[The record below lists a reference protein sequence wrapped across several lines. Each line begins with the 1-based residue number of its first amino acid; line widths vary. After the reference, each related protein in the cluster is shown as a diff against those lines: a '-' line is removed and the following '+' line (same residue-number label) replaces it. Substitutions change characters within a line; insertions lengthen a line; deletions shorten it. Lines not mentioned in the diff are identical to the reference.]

1 MNGLLVVHNMKAVEN
16 VAIIGAGNMGS
27 GIAQKSAQEGFNVQM
42 VDREAQYVARGRSII
57 ENFLQEAI
65 ERRIFSQDEVDA
77 TLGRITDVV
86 GTENTAANTDLVIEA
101 VFEDFDIKTAV
112 FSALDNACDEGTI
125 LASNTSSLSVNA
137 LAEATGRPDR
147 FVGLHFFYHPAKNR
161 LIEVIPAKT
170 TSKETLERT
179 FQYCRTLGKVVIVC
193 KDRPGF
199 VVNRFFVPWLNEACL
214 LLEEGVATAAQ
225 IDAIS
230 CKAFRLGLGPFG
242 LMNLT
247 GPPIALHSTDYL
259 AEQLN
264 TPRYK
269 GAQNLR
275 DLVANNAMW
284 PIGDDSE
291 YSQEQYTAVSERL
304 LGVVFGVAAQ
314 IAEEEICSME
324 DVDRGAKVGLRWAR
338 GPFEMM
344 NRIGVAE
351 AYRMAAAY
359 QVLAGNSWTLPA
371 FFKDQSDA
379 STNWDFSYV
388 DSSVE
393 DGIATITIN
402 RPEAMNALNEV
413 VIEQLTAAVEAAN
426 GDNAVS
432 TIVLDGAGKAFVAG
446 ADVKFFVD
454 KIRSDDIPDIETFTE
469 NGHTL
474 LAALEDSMKTTIS
487 LTTGLA
493 LGGGLELA
501 LACDYRIGT
510 RRTQFRFPETSI
522 GIYPALGGTQRP
534 ARIAGRELGRWAV
547 LAGNF
552 MNAETASD
560 LGLVTHLVDI
570 NDVPNCIKDIHASG
584 KPDNKYPGKPMNENS
599 PVVKFAKKFFSDGN
613 MAALLSGSCPD
624 GFDAEDKTVARQLK
638 SLKFTA
644 PIGLAMASERIDAT
658 ESMSLADGLQL
669 ELQGLDRIFST
680 EDALEGLSALIEGR
694 RATYKNA

>member
-1 MNGLLVVHNMKAVEN
+1 M
-16 VAIIGAGNMGS
+16 
-27 GIAQKSAQEGFNVQM
+27 
-42 VDREAQYVARGRSII
+42 
-57 ENFLQEAI
+57 
-65 ERRIFSQDEVDA
+65 
-77 TLGRITDVV
+77 
-86 GTENTAANTDLVIEA
+86 
-101 VFEDFDIKTAV
+101 

-179 FQYCRTLGKVVIVC
+179 VQYCRTLGKVVIVC

-324 DVDRGAKVGLRWAR
+324 DVDRVG
-338 GPFEMM
+338 
-344 NRIGVAE
+344 E
-351 AYRMAAAY
+351 A
-359 QVLAGNSWTLPA
+359 PA
-371 FFKDQSDA
+371 
-379 STNWDFSYV
+379 
-388 DSSVE
+388 
-393 DGIATITIN
+393 
-402 RPEAMNALNEV
+402 
-413 VIEQLTAAVEAAN
+413 
-426 GDNAVS
+426 
-432 TIVLDGAGKAFVAG
+432 
-446 ADVKFFVD
+446 
-454 KIRSDDIPDIETFTE
+454 
-469 NGHTL
+469 
-474 LAALEDSMKTTIS
+474 
-487 LTTGLA
+487 
-493 LGGGLELA
+493 GGGE
-501 LACDYRIGT
+501 
-510 RRTQFRFPETSI
+510 
-522 GIYPALGGTQRP
+522 
-534 ARIAGRELGRWAV
+534 
-547 LAGNF
+547 
-552 MNAETASD
+552 
-560 LGLVTHLVDI
+560 
-570 NDVPNCIKDIHASG
+570 
-584 KPDNKYPGKPMNENS
+584 
-599 PVVKFAKKFFSDGN
+599 
-613 MAALLSGSCPD
+613 
-624 GFDAEDKTVARQLK
+624 
-638 SLKFTA
+638 
-644 PIGLAMASERIDAT
+644 
-658 ESMSLADGLQL
+658 
-669 ELQGLDRIFST
+669 
-680 EDALEGLSALIEGR
+680 
-694 RATYKNA
+694 

>member
-1 MNGLLVVHNMKAVEN
+1 MKAVEN
-16 VAIIGAGNMGS
+16 VAIVGAGNMGS
-27 GIAQKSAQEGFNVQM
+27 GIAQKSAQEAFNVQM
-42 VDREAQYVARGRSII
+42 VDREEQYVARGRSII
-57 ENFLQEAI
+57 ENFLTEAI
-65 ERRIFSQDEVDA
+65 ERRIFSQAEVDE
-77 TLGRITDVV
+77 TLNRITDVIGV
-86 GTENTAANTDLVIEA
+86 ENTAVDTDLVIEA

-112 FSALDNACDEGTI
+112 FSTLDEVCGEDTI

-161 LIEVIPAKT
+161 LIEVIPAVT
-170 TSKETLERT
+170 TSKETLDRT
-179 FQYCRTLGKVVIVC
+179 VQYCRTLGKVVIVC

-214 LLEEGVATAAQ
+214 LLEEGVANAAQ

-230 CKAFRLGLGPFG
+230 RKAFRIGLGPFG

-264 TPRYK
+264 TPRYV

-284 PIGDDSE
+284 PIEDEDSYNE
-291 YSQEQYTAVSERL
+291 EQYTIVSERL

-314 IAEEEICSME
+314 IVDEDICLME
-324 DVDRGAKVGLRWAR
+324 DVDRGAKVGLRWAK
-338 GPFEMM
+338 GPFELM
-344 NRIGVAE
+344 NRLGVDE
-351 AYRMAAAY
+351 AYRMALAY
-359 QVLAGNSWTLPA
+359 QQLTGDTWNLPE
-371 FFKDQSDA
+371 FFEQQTS
-379 STNWDFSYV
+379 NWDFSYV
-388 DSSVE
+388 DLHTE

-413 VIEQLTAAVEAAN
+413 VVEQLTKAVQTAN
-426 GDNAVS
+426 ADDAVT

-454 KIRSDDIPDIETFTE
+454 KIRSDSIPDIQVFTE
-469 NGHTL
+469 NGHVL
-474 LAALEDSMKTTIS
+474 LSALEDSTKTTVA

-501 LACDYRIGT
+501 LACDFRIGT

-534 ARIAGRELGRWAV
+534 ARIAGREIGRWAV

-552 MNAETASD
+552 MNAQTATD
-560 LGLVTHLVDI
+560 VGLVTHLVDV
-570 NDVPNCIKDIHASG
+570 NDVNATIQTIHSTG
-584 KPDNKYPGKPMNENS
+584 KPANKYPGTPSNGSS
-599 PVVKFAKKFFSDGN
+599 PVVQFAKKFYADEN
-613 MAALLSGSCPD
+613 MATLLAGGCPE
-624 GFDAEDKTVARQLK
+624 GFDVEDKTVARQLK

-644 PIGLAMASERIDAT
+644 PIGLAMASARIDAT
-658 ESMSLADGLQL
+658 GSTTLSKGLEMELDGLNQ
-669 ELQGLDRIFST
+669 IFST

>member
-1 MNGLLVVHNMKAVEN
+1 M
-16 VAIIGAGNMGS
+16 
-27 GIAQKSAQEGFNVQM
+27 
-42 VDREAQYVARGRSII
+42 
-57 ENFLQEAI
+57 
-65 ERRIFSQDEVDA
+65 
-77 TLGRITDVV
+77 
-86 GTENTAANTDLVIEA
+86 
-101 VFEDFDIKTAV
+101 
-112 FSALDNACDEGTI
+112 
-125 LASNTSSLSVNA
+125 SVNA

-161 LIEVIPAKT
+161 LIEVIPAET
-170 TSKETLERT
+170 TSKETLDRT
-179 FQYCRTLGKVVIVC
+179 VQYCRTLGKVVIVC

-214 LLEEGVATAAQ
+214 LLEEGVASAAQ

-230 CKAFRLGLGPFG
+230 RKAFRIGLGPFG

-264 TPRYK
+264 TPRYV

-284 PIGDDSE
+284 PIEDEDSYNE
-291 YSQEQYTAVSERL
+291 EQYTIVSERL

-314 IAEEEICSME
+314 IVDEDICLME
-324 DVDRGAKVGLRWAR
+324 DVDRGAKVGLRWAK
-338 GPFEMM
+338 GPFELM
-344 NRIGVAE
+344 NRLGVDE
-351 AYRMAAAY
+351 AYRMALAY
-359 QVLAGNSWTLPA
+359 QQLTGDTWNLPE
-371 FFKDQSDA
+371 FFEQQTS
-379 STNWDFSYV
+379 NWDFSYV
-388 DSSVE
+388 DLHTE

-413 VIEQLTAAVEAAN
+413 VVEQLTKAVQTAN
-426 GDNAVS
+426 ADDAVT

-454 KIRSDDIPDIETFTE
+454 KIRSDSIPDIQVFTE
-469 NGHTL
+469 NGHVL
-474 LAALEDSMKTTIS
+474 LSALEDSTKTTVA

-501 LACDYRIGT
+501 LACDFRIGT

-534 ARIAGRELGRWAV
+534 ARIAGREIGRWAV

-552 MNAETASD
+552 MNAQTATD
-560 LGLVTHLVDI
+560 VGLVTHLVDV
-570 NDVPNCIKDIHASG
+570 NDVNATIQTIHSTG
-584 KPDNKYPGKPMNENS
+584 KPANKYPGTPSNVSS
-599 PVVKFAKKFFSDGN
+599 PVVQFAKKFYADEN
-613 MAALLSGSCPD
+613 MATLLAGGCPE
-624 GFDAEDKTVARQLK
+624 GFDVEDKTVARQLK

-644 PIGLAMASERIDAT
+644 PIGLAMASARIDAT
-658 ESMSLADGLQL
+658 GSTTLSKGLEMELDGLNQ
-669 ELQGLDRIFST
+669 IFST

>member
-1 MNGLLVVHNMKAVEN
+1 MKAVEN
-16 VAIIGAGNMGS
+16 VAIVGAGNMGS
-27 GIAQKSAQEGFNVQM
+27 GIAQKSAQEAFNVQM
-42 VDREAQYVARGRSII
+42 VDREEQYVARGRSII
-57 ENFLQEAI
+57 ENFLSEAI
-65 ERRIFSQDEVDA
+65 ERRIFSQAEVDA
-77 TLGRITDVV
+77 TMNRITDVIGV
-86 GTENTAANTDLVIEA
+86 ENTAVDTDLVIEA

-112 FSALDNACDEGTI
+112 FSTLDEVCGEDTI

-137 LAEATGRPDR
+137 LAKATGRPDR

-161 LIEVIPAKT
+161 LIEVIPAET
-170 TSKETLERT
+170 TSKETLDRT
-179 FQYCRTLGKVVIVC
+179 VQYCRTLGKVVIVC

-214 LLEEGVATAAQ
+214 LLEEGIANAAQ

-230 CKAFRLGLGPFG
+230 RKAFRIGLGPFG

-264 TPRYK
+264 TPRYV

-275 DLVANNAMW
+275 DLVGNNEMW
-284 PIGDDSE
+284 PIEEEDSYNE
-291 YSQEQYTAVSERL
+291 EQYTLVSERL

-314 IAEEEICSME
+314 IVDEDICTME
-324 DVDRGAKVGLRWAR
+324 DVDRGAKVGLRWAK
-338 GPFEMM
+338 GPFELM
-344 NRIGVAE
+344 NRLGVDE
-351 AYRMAAAY
+351 AYRMASAY
-359 QVLAGNSWTLPA
+359 QQLTGEKWILPE
-371 FFKDQSDA
+371 FFEQQA
-379 STNWDFSYV
+379 SNWDFSYV
-388 DSSVE
+388 DLHTE

-413 VIEQLTAAVEAAN
+413 VVEQLTQAVQAAN
-426 GDNAVS
+426 ANDAVT

-454 KIRSDDIPDIETFTE
+454 KIRSDSIPDIEVFTE
-469 NGHTL
+469 NGHVL
-474 LAALEDSMKTTIS
+474 LSALEDSTKTTVA

-501 LACDYRIGT
+501 LACDFRIGT

-534 ARIAGRELGRWAV
+534 ARIAGREIGRWAV

-552 MNAETASD
+552 MNAQTATD
-560 LGLVTHLVDI
+560 VGLVTHLVDV
-570 NDVPNCIKDIHASG
+570 NDVNATIQTIHSTG
-584 KPDNKYPGKPMNENS
+584 KPENKYPGVPSNGSS
-599 PVVKFAKKFFSDGN
+599 PVVQFAKKFYADEN
-613 MAALLSGSCPD
+613 MATLLAGGCPE
-624 GFDAEDKTVARQLK
+624 GFDVEDKTVARQLK

-644 PIGLAMASERIDAT
+644 PIGLAMASARIDAT
-658 ESMSLADGLQL
+658 GTTTLSKGLEMELAGLNQ
-669 ELQGLDRIFST
+669 IFST

>member
-1 MNGLLVVHNMKAVEN
+1 M
-16 VAIIGAGNMGS
+16 
-27 GIAQKSAQEGFNVQM
+27 
-42 VDREAQYVARGRSII
+42 
-57 ENFLQEAI
+57 
-65 ERRIFSQDEVDA
+65 
-77 TLGRITDVV
+77 
-86 GTENTAANTDLVIEA
+86 
-101 VFEDFDIKTAV
+101 
-112 FSALDNACDEGTI
+112 
-125 LASNTSSLSVNA
+125 SVNA

-161 LIEVIPAKT
+161 LIEVIPAET
-170 TSKETLERT
+170 TSKETLDRT
-179 FQYCRTLGKVVIVC
+179 VQYCRTLGKVVIVC

-214 LLEEGVATAAQ
+214 LLEEGVANAAQ

-230 CKAFRLGLGPFG
+230 RKAFRIGLGPFG

-264 TPRYK
+264 TPRYV

-284 PIGDDSE
+284 PIEDEDSYNE
-291 YSQEQYTAVSERL
+291 EQYTIVSERL

-314 IAEEEICSME
+314 IVDEDICLME
-324 DVDRGAKVGLRWAR
+324 DVDRGAKVGLRWAK
-338 GPFEMM
+338 GPFELM
-344 NRIGVAE
+344 NRLGVDE
-351 AYRMAAAY
+351 AYRMALAY
-359 QVLAGNSWTLPA
+359 QQLTGDTWNLPE
-371 FFKDQSDA
+371 FFEQQTS
-379 STNWDFSYV
+379 NWDFSYV
-388 DSSVE
+388 DLHTE

-413 VIEQLTAAVEAAN
+413 VVEQLTKAVQTAN
-426 GDNAVS
+426 ADDAVT

-454 KIRSDDIPDIETFTE
+454 KIRSDSIPDIQVFTE
-469 NGHTL
+469 NGHVL
-474 LAALEDSMKTTIS
+474 LSALEDSTKTTVA

-501 LACDYRIGT
+501 LACDFRIGT

-534 ARIAGRELGRWAV
+534 ARIAGREIGRWAV

-552 MNAETASD
+552 MNAQTATD
-560 LGLVTHLVDI
+560 VGLVTHLVDV
-570 NDVPNCIKDIHASG
+570 NDVNATIQTIHSTG
-584 KPDNKYPGKPMNENS
+584 KPANKYPGTPSNGSS
-599 PVVKFAKKFFSDGN
+599 PVVQFAKKFYADEN
-613 MAALLSGSCPD
+613 MATLLAGGCPE
-624 GFDAEDKTVARQLK
+624 GFDVEDKTVARQLK

-644 PIGLAMASERIDAT
+644 PIGLAMASARIDAT
-658 ESMSLADGLQL
+658 GSTTLSKGLEMELDGLNQ
-669 ELQGLDRIFST
+669 IFST

>member
-1 MNGLLVVHNMKAVEN
+1 MKAVEN
-16 VAIIGAGNMGS
+16 VAIVGAGNMGS
-27 GIAQKSAQEGFNVQM
+27 GIAQKSAQEAFSVQM
-42 VDREAQYVARGRSII
+42 VDREQQYVARGRSII
-57 ENFLQEAI
+57 ENFLSEAI
-65 ERRIFSQDEVDA
+65 ERRIFSQAEVDA
-77 TLGRITDVV
+77 TLNRITDVIGV
-86 GTENTAANTDLVIEA
+86 ENTAVDTDLVIEA

-112 FSALDNACDEGTI
+112 FSTLDEVCGEDTI

-161 LIEVIPAKT
+161 LIEVIPAET
-170 TSKETLERT
+170 TSKETLDRT
-179 FQYCRTLGKVVIVC
+179 VQYCRTLGKVVIVC

-214 LLEEGVATAAQ
+214 LLEEGVANAAQ

-230 CKAFRLGLGPFG
+230 RKAFRIGLGPFG

-264 TPRYK
+264 TPRYV

-284 PIGDDSE
+284 PIEDEDSYNE
-291 YSQEQYTAVSERL
+291 EQYTIVSERL

-314 IAEEEICSME
+314 IVDEDICLME
-324 DVDRGAKVGLRWAR
+324 DVDRGAKVGLRWAK
-338 GPFEMM
+338 GPFELM
-344 NRIGVAE
+344 NRLGVDE
-351 AYRMAAAY
+351 AYRMALAY
-359 QVLAGNSWTLPA
+359 QQLTGDTWNLPE
-371 FFKDQSDA
+371 FFEQQTS
-379 STNWDFSYV
+379 NWDFSYV
-388 DSSVE
+388 DLHTE

-413 VIEQLTAAVEAAN
+413 VVEQLTKAVQTAN
-426 GDNAVS
+426 ADDAVT

-454 KIRSDDIPDIETFTE
+454 KIRSDSIPDIQVFTE
-469 NGHTL
+469 NGHVL
-474 LAALEDSMKTTIS
+474 LSALEDSTKTTVA

-501 LACDYRIGT
+501 LACDFRIGT

-534 ARIAGRELGRWAV
+534 ARIAGREIGRWAV

-552 MNAETASD
+552 MNAQTATD
-560 LGLVTHLVDI
+560 VGLVTHLVDV
-570 NDVPNCIKDIHASG
+570 NDVNATIQTIHSTG
-584 KPDNKYPGKPMNENS
+584 KPANKYPGTPSNVSS
-599 PVVKFAKKFFSDGN
+599 PVVQFAKKFYADEN
-613 MAALLSGSCPD
+613 MATLLAGGCPE
-624 GFDAEDKTVARQLK
+624 GFDVEDKTVARQLK

-644 PIGLAMASERIDAT
+644 PIGLAMASARIDAT
-658 ESMSLADGLQL
+658 GSTTLSKGLEMELDGLNQ
-669 ELQGLDRIFST
+669 IFST